1 MMEMIDKTRRY
12 LWAFVELAF
21 LAVLAIVLTYLIL
34 GANSGGYVQSVVD
47 NLMKFAAGV
56 PTQSLVGLAVV
67 GLLIYIVA
75 QRVK

>member
-1 MMEMIDKTRRY
+1 MLDVIDKTRRY

-21 LAVLAIVLTYLIL
+21 LAVLAILLTHLIL
-34 GANSGGYVQSVVD
+34 GANAGGYVQSVVD
-47 NLMKFAAGV
+47 NLLQFTAAI

-67 GLLIYIVA
+67 GLLIYVVA

>member
-1 MMEMIDKTRRY
+1 MMELIDKTRRF

-34 GANSGGYVQSVVD
+34 GASAGGYVQSVID

-67 GLLIYIVA
+67 GLLAYAVA

>member
-1 MMEMIDKTRRY
+1 MELIDKTRRC

-21 LAVLAIVLTYLIL
+21 LAVLAIVLTHLIL
-34 GANSGGYVQSVVD
+34 GARAGSYVQSVVD
-47 NLMKFAAGV
+47 NLMTFAAGI

-67 GLLIYIVA
+67 GLLVYIVA